1 MASPRLE
8 GRTGGV
14 MAVRYDWRR
23 TIAFID
29 QSGNETER
37 ARLRGLLGRTR
48 PDARI
53 LRTLEALQNEDGGY
67 PGELAQGRP
76 SSVEATALVL
86 GWMQDLSM
94 FAFPQAQR
102 AVTYLLT
109 AQRPD
114 GTWDES
120 PGLLRY
126 GPSPRLVPGDP
137 RVQALCT
144 ALAACWLAFLGYRQD
159 HGVARALAWLRSR
172 QAADGRFL
180 GFLRTTWAAAAV
192 FRLVEGAGSSTSARA
207 VEALTGVGDDRWYP
221 GALAGMLAC
230 LAEAGVPASVPVMR
244 RGLGRLWALARPD
257 GSWSSEDGDA
267 YTVEVTLGALRALL
281 RCGAV
286 SPPAI
291 QEAPPAGAIET

>member
-1 MASPRLE
+1 
-8 GRTGGV
+8 
-14 MAVRYDWRR
+14 MAVRYDWRL
-23 TIAFID
+23 TIACID
-29 QSGNETER
+29 QSGNEMER

-48 PDARI
+48 PDAKI
-53 LRTLEALQNEDGGY
+53 LRALEVLQNEDGGF
-67 PGELAQGRP
+67 PGELVQGRP
-76 SSVEATALVL
+76 SSVEATVLVF

-94 FAFPQAQR
+94 LALPQGQR

-126 GPSPRLVPGDP
+126 APSPHLVPGDP

-144 ALAACWLAFLGYRQD
+144 ALAASWLALLGYRQD
-159 HGVARALAWLRSR
+159 HAVTRALAWLRAR

-180 GFLRTTWAAAAV
+180 GFLRTTWAAAAA

-230 LAEAGVPASVPVMR
+230 LAEAGVPASVAVIR
-244 RGLGRLWALARPD
+244 RGLQRLWGLARPD

-267 YTVEVTLGALRALL
+267 HTVEVTLSALRALL

-291 QEAPPAGAIET
+291 EEASPAGAIEA

>member
-1 MASPRLE
+1 MELARLE
-8 GRTGGV
+8 GRVGAV
-14 MAVRYDWRR
+14 AAVRYDWRL
-23 TIAFID
+23 TIAYID
-29 QSGNETER
+29 QNGNETER

-48 PDARI
+48 ADARI
-53 LRTLEALQNEDGGY
+53 LRTLEALQNEDGGF

-76 SSVEATALVL
+76 SSVEATVLVL

-94 FAFPQAQR
+94 LALPQAQR

-126 GPSPRLVPGDP
+126 GPSPRLLPGDP

-159 HGVARALAWLRSR
+159 HAVSRALVWLRAR

-180 GFLRTTWAAAAV
+180 GFLRTTWAAAAAY
-192 FRLVEGAGSSTSARA
+192 RLVEGAASPASARA
-207 VEALTGVGDDRWYP
+207 IEALTGVGDDRWYP
-221 GALAGMLAC
+221 GALAGMLTS
-230 LAEAGVPASVPVMR
+230 LAEAGVPVSVPIIR
-244 RGLGRLWALARPD
+244 RGLERLWALARPD
-257 GSWSSEDGDA
+257 GSWSSEDGDVYA
-267 YTVEVTLGALRALL
+267 VEVTLCALRALL
-281 RCGAV
+281 RCGVV
-286 SPPAI
+286 SPPAV
-291 QEAPPAGAIET
+291 QDAPPAGAPGA